1 MKIYVLDQDYSYQS
15 IAPIKEQLF
24 DQLEQLGKSL
34 IKNWESIELKVPESK
49 KEFPRSDFPNLLK
62 YVPVFSQKAKECFY
76 GLLRP
81 LGEFLTVTIENED
94 YFAYNLTNIIDGL
107 DEEQSEVKRF
117 VSSGRIMRI
126 VKHEFVP
133 EKVKEQIMFK
143 IPQDP
148 GSIYVSDLFVEK
160 YNQHELVGL
169 KFREIWNKN
178 A

>member
-1 MKIYVLDQDYSYQS
+1 MTKNVSDLD
-15 IAPIKEQLF
+15 ILKRLGCPLTNGWEK
-24 DQLEQLGKSL
+24 LE
-34 IKNWESIELKVPESK
+34 E
-49 KEFPRSDFPNLLK
+49 
-62 YVPVFSQKAKECFY
+62 YVPASRKD
-76 GLLRP
+76 RP

-94 YFAYNLTNIIDGL
+94 YYAYNLTNIIDGL